1 MNTIIT
7 ALKTVLLIK
16 TYQWVSGL
24 TFIFFLVLYLMTLPA
39 SFTGGYSSFEALNYL
54 TPTLIGFSLLM
65 SVLVALIMPLI
76 FYLIRQGQKSSKS
89 SAAGGLLVGI
99 LAPMLCCSPILPILM
114 GFVASLL
121 PTLVGSFGVRL
132 QGFIATHQVEL
143 FIVASLLLLFAL
155 YQNAKKVT
163 NGNFC
168 RA

>member
-1 MNTIIT
+1 
-7 ALKTVLLIK
+7 
-16 TYQWVSGL
+16 
-24 TFIFFLVLYLMTLPA
+24 
-39 SFTGGYSSFEALNYL
+39 
-54 TPTLIGFSLLM
+54 M